1 MTRKDMDQIG
11 SPVSNI
17 TISDIADGAYEQ
29 HDLDTGVYKK
39 YIPYD
44 YIEIVN
50 KSALSM
56 ELVLNDVHHF
66 PIMASAGIVK
76 SDIPFRR
83 FKIVNNSGAG
93 LTGTD
98 LYVSVQHQSLDADKV
113 ARKPKGLM
121 DYIPLA
127 GFLMR

>member
-1 MTRKDMDQIG
+1 MTRKDVDQVG
-11 SPVSNI
+11 SPVYKI
-17 TISDIADGAYEQ
+17 TISDLADGTFEQ
-29 HDLDTGVYKK
+29 HDLDTGIYRK
-39 YIPYD
+39 YVPYD

-50 KSALSM
+50 KSPLSL
-56 ELVLNDVHHF
+56 ELVLNDVHYF
-66 PIMASAGIVK
+66 PIIASASIVR

-83 FKIVNNSGAG
+83 FKIVNNSGDA

-98 LYVSVQHQSLDADKV
+98 LYVSITHQPLSADKI
-113 ARKPKGLM
+113 ARKPKGLL